1 MSECAYIC
9 MYVCGFVFVCVR
21 CPPTFEINAAVCI
34 LAWRSV
40 NCVNCA
46 TQHVCHNNR
55 VYMGHM
61 WLPLPQLG
69 RICATV
75 VAVRLGH
82 CVHVCGLKPLLR
94 AFGCFVRPTASQS
107 LMQLVQPLP
116 SPFTYPSPSP
126 FCNCLFLSRLSRA
139 SHRATLSMVI
149 LLVAP
154 IVSLLCFISMSFPS
168 ALAAATVAAVAAAA
182 LLLRCNC
189 AGAVLL
195 LLLVAFHS

>member
-1 MSECAYIC
+1 MH
-9 MYVCGFVFVCVR
+9 VCVCVCVCVFVFVCVR

-61 WLPLPQLG
+61 WLPLPLRLPLPLPQL
-69 RICATV
+69 RQICATV

-94 AFGCFVRPTASQS
+94 SFGCFVRPTASQS

-116 SPFTYPSPSP
+116 LPLHTTPPP
-126 FCNCLFLSRLSRA
+126 
-139 SHRATLSMVI
+139 HQ
-149 LLVAP
+149 
-154 IVSLLCFISMSFPS
+154 PS
-168 ALAAATVAAVAAAA
+168 ATAYSCPASA
-182 LLLRCNC
+182 LPRIGHPFLWSYYL
-189 AGAVLL
+189 
-195 LLLVAFHS
+195 

>member
-1 MSECAYIC
+1 MFPLETTLSER
-9 MYVCGFVFVCVR
+9 VCLHMHVCVCVCVCVFVFVFVCVR

-61 WLPLPQLG
+61 WLPLRLCLPLPLPQL
-69 RICATV
+69 RQICATV

-94 AFGCFVRPTASQS
+94 SFGCFVRPTASQS

-116 SPFTYPSPSP
+116 LPLHTTPPPHQPS
-126 FCNCLFLSRLSRA
+126 
-139 SHRATLSMVI
+139 ATAYSFP
-149 LLVAP
+149 A
-154 IVSLLCFISMSFPS
+154 SLLPRIGHPFLWSYY
-168 ALAAATVAAVAAAA
+168 L
-182 LLLRCNC
+182 
-189 AGAVLL
+189 
-195 LLLVAFHS
+195 

>member
-1 MSECAYIC
+1 MCLHMYV
-9 MYVCGFVFVCVR
+9 YVCGSVFACVR

-116 SPFTYPSPSP
+116 SPTPPHHP
-126 FCNCLFLSRLSRA
+126 FATAYSCLASAVHRIGQPFLWSYYL
-139 SHRATLSMVI
+139 
-149 LLVAP
+149 
-154 IVSLLCFISMSFPS
+154 
-168 ALAAATVAAVAAAA
+168 
-182 LLLRCNC
+182 
-189 AGAVLL
+189 
-195 LLLVAFHS
+195 

>member
-1 MSECAYIC
+1 MCLHMYV
-9 MYVCGFVFVCVR
+9 YVCGSVFVCVR

-116 SPFTYPSPSP
+116 SPTPPHHP
-126 FCNCLFLSRLSRA
+126 FATAYSCLASAVHRIGQPFLWSYYL
-139 SHRATLSMVI
+139 
-149 LLVAP
+149 
-154 IVSLLCFISMSFPS
+154 
-168 ALAAATVAAVAAAA
+168 
-182 LLLRCNC
+182 
-189 AGAVLL
+189 
-195 LLLVAFHS
+195 